1 MPPKATKSKP
11 VFDQDNSSHEESPQV
26 NYEEIVKQLVTQMGQ
41 TQTPPPKPKQKRVL
55 TEERKEQLREQLAK
69 GREKILYSQ
78 TMMPKTNPPE
88 FTTSLEP
95 EPPKKVQKQR
105 KKAETVKVEQPTY
118 SHEKIDE
125 LITNIKELTQAQ
137 KTKMEKKE
145 KIEREKE
152 EKARERER
160 EIEDEKF
167 LFLPEKKSIPIKQE
181 PPKPAIATPKPAI
194 TTPTPYI
201 YRVPKPNNSL
211 NNRRS

>member
-11 VFDQDNSSHEESPQV
+11 VFDQDNSSHKESPQV

-69 GREKILYSQ
+69 GREKSLYSR
-78 TMMPKTNPPE
+78 TMMQKANPPE

-145 KIEREKE
+145 KIEKEKE
-152 EKARERER
+152 EKAKEKEI

-181 PPKPAIATPKPAI
+181 PPKPAIATPKQPS
-194 TTPTPYI
+194 I
-201 YRVPKPNNSL
+201 YYVPKPNN
-211 NNRRS
+211 RIF

>member
-69 GREKILYSQ
+69 GREKSLYSR
-78 TMMPKTNPPE
+78 TMMQKANPPE

-145 KIEREKE
+145 KIEKEKE
-152 EKARERER
+152 EKAKEKQIEM
-160 EIEDEKF
+160 EDEKF

-181 PPKPAIATPKPAI
+181 PQKPAIVIQKQPS
-194 TTPTPYI
+194 I
-201 YRVPKPNNSL
+201 YYVPKPNN
-211 NNRRS
+211 RIF

>member
-1 MPPKATKSKP
+1 MPPKATKSQP
-11 VFDQDNSSHEESPQV
+11 VFDQNHEESPQV

-69 GREKILYSQ
+69 GREKSLYSR

-95 EPPKKVQKQR
+95 EPPVKVPKQR
-105 KKAETVKVEQPTY
+105 KTVAPAY
-118 SHEKIDE
+118 ANEKIDE

-145 KIEREKE
+145 KLEKEKE
-152 EKARERER
+152 EKAKEKER

-181 PPKPAIATPKPAI
+181 PQKPAIVIPKQPS
-194 TTPTPYI
+194 I
-201 YRVPKPNNSL
+201 YYVPKPNN
-211 NNRRS
+211 RIF